1 MAPLNEAS
9 WEFLLIVFYPFTVI
23 KTSFFFLCIF
33 PDSQSFTSKPNS
45 PVYQLKGQSAS
56 LSWNFN
62 RNGKTVSQ
70 VLWFHNN
77 NWVATKPSNG
87 QPSFLSARYQVSE
100 AATLRISNV
109 QTQDNGDFDC
119 QVYFTNSV
127 PPVIKDTAQLV
138 VVGKFLNQVNLLLIL
153 VAEVFLNFEVF
164 KLKPVTHLAILFT
177 DSAQPF
183 DHQQILVISDIPDI
197 SNHPIYPL

>member
-1 MAPLNEAS
+1 M
-9 WEFLLIVFYPFTVI
+9 
-23 KTSFFFLCIF
+23 
-33 PDSQSFTSKPNS
+33 
-45 PVYQLKGQSAS
+45 YQLKGQAAS

-62 RNGKTVSQ
+62 SNGKTVRE

-87 QPSFLSARYQVSE
+87 QPLVLSARYQVSE

-119 QVYFTNSV
+119 QVYFTNGV

-183 DHQQILVISDIPDI
+183 DHQQILVISDLPDI

>member
-1 MAPLNEAS
+1 M
-9 WEFLLIVFYPFTVI
+9 
-23 KTSFFFLCIF
+23 
-33 PDSQSFTSKPNS
+33 
-45 PVYQLKGQSAS
+45 YQLKGQSAT

-62 RNGKTVSQ
+62 SNGKTVSQ

-87 QPSFLSARYQVSE
+87 QPLVLSARYQVSE

-109 QTQDNGDFDC
+109 QTQDNGAFDC

-127 PPVIKDTAQLV
+127 PPVIKHTAQLV

-153 VAEVFLNFEVF
+153 VAQIFLRFEAF
-164 KLKPVTHLAILFT
+164 KLKPVTHFAVLFT
-177 DSAQPF
+177 DSAQP
-183 DHQQILVISDIPDI
+183 I
-197 SNHPIYPL
+197 